1 MGTNSRYDRFRPV
14 SDGAAGEARALHA
27 IARLVGEH
35 WPLTDRSIAG
45 QISHVLDS
53 AAIELNAGRAMPI
66 GVRRSVLG
74 LADALR
80 VAMDPRPKST
90 DPRTPPPSGT

>member
-1 MGTNSRYDRFRPV
+1 MGTNSRYDKFRPV
-14 SDGAAGEARALHA
+14 SDGAADEGRALHT

-35 WPLTDRSIAG
+35 WPLTDRAVAG

-66 GVRRSVLG
+66 GLRRSVLG

-80 VAMDPRPKST
+80 AAMDPRTKST
-90 DPRTPPPSGT
+90 DTCTPPVSGS